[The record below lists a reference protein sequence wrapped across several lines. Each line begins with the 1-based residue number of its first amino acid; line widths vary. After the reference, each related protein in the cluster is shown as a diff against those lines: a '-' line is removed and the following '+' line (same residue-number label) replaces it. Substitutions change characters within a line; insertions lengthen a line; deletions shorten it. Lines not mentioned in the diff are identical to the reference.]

1 MYLRRSTSLA
11 AVVGLEIAALRAL
24 HHLGSYEP
32 AAIAWGDLNA
42 WLAQTPP
49 EDALVAAV
57 RLAALGLAWWL
68 TASTVLYLLASATR
82 IPYLVRGVRWATIAP
97 VRRMIDG
104 ALATTIVFGSTITG
118 TGTGVPVAAPAV
130 RGAVVI
136 ELDQPAEQAAEEA
149 RPPYHP
155 RPAGDAGPNSYEP
168 RPANDPPPRT
178 ATLPSRTDAASPENE
193 RATVPTTATYT
204 VRPGDNFWT
213 IAEQHLAVA
222 RDHPSDELDTDNV
235 RAYWL
240 RLVQANAGDLASND
254 PDLIWPGEQIELP

>member
-1 MYLRRSTSLA
+1 MYLRRTTSLA
-11 AVVGLEIAALRAL
+11 AVAGLEVAALLAL

-49 EDALVAAV
+49 EEALVAVA

-68 TASTVLYLLASATR
+68 AASTVLYLLASVTS
-82 IPYLVRGVRWATIAP
+82 IPGLVRGVRWATFPP

-104 ALATTIVFGSTITG
+104 ALATSIVVSSTLASP
-118 TGTGVPVAAPAV
+118 GVAVAAPAD
-130 RGAVVI
+130 RAAVVV
-136 ELDQPAEQAAEEA
+136 ELDEAGEQAAGAE
-149 RPPYHP
+149 PVYHP

-168 RPANDPPPRT
+168 RPANDSPSTATSPSRT
-178 ATLPSRTDAASPENE
+178 ATASPENE
-193 RATVPTTATYT
+193 PATVPTTATYT

-222 RDHPSDELDTDNV
+222 RDHPSDELDTDSV

-240 RLVQANAGDLASND
+240 RLVQANAGDLASDD
-254 PDLIWPGEQIELP
+254 PDLIWPGEQIKLP